1 MAGFPLRSAAAI
13 GLLAL
18 TFAAPARAQSTT
30 WLENGQ
36 ITNAGGDR
44 QSYYDSNRAAYDQGF
59 RAGAKQGERDARRSE
74 RVRVEDQKTYQRADK
89 GYRREFGSLEQY
101 RLSFRDGYT
110 AGYSAGY
117 QKGSAALSR

>member
-1 MAGFPLRSAAAI
+1 MAGFPLRSAATI

-18 TFAAPARAQSTT
+18 TFAAPARAQSTA
-30 WLENGQ
+30 WLENGK
-36 ITNAGGDR
+36 ITYAGGDR

-89 GYRREFGSLEQY
+89 GYRREFGSLEQCVCRSAMAPHGWVFG
-101 RLSFRDGYT
+101 RLSE
-110 AGYSAGY
+110 
-117 QKGSAALSR
+117 GSAALSH